1 MNSFHG
7 NSPFLAVAADVDVI
21 IFSLFVLQTKPSQP
35 MSEDVCHVIIDH
47 SRV

>member
-21 IFSLFVLQTKPSQP
+21 FFSLFVLRTKPPQP
-35 MSEDVCHVIIDH
+35 ICLKMFAT
-47 SRV
+47 